1 MHGGDEEQEEG
12 DEEDDVVEENGDEA
26 NSKSNLAV
34 LRLRLALR
42 FWCWGCGFT
51 VLRFRFRVQGFC
63 VRSFG
68 ACTTSCDFVEVVW
81 NLHYRCTCSQLD
93 VLFPQAPHPKT
104 LLQLPPTSHPC
115 VSFA

>member
-42 FWCWGCGFT
+42 FWCSLW
-51 VLRFRFRVQGFC
+51 V
-63 VRSFG
+63 
-68 ACTTSCDFVEVVW
+68 
-81 NLHYRCTCSQLD
+81 Y
-93 VLFPQAPHPKT
+93 
-104 LLQLPPTSHPC
+104 
-115 VSFA
+115 SFAFSV